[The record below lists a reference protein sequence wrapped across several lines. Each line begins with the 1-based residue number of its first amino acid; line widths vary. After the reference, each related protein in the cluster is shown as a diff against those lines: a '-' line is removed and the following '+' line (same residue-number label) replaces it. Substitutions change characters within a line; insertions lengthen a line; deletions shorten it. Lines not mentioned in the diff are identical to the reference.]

1 MRRATMIPLLAGAA
15 IAVGPVRA
23 AGQDST
29 AAAADP
35 GKAVFEANC
44 ATCHG
49 STGKGDG
56 PAGAG
61 LEVPPR
67 NFTTGEFKYGAD
79 LASVEHTI
87 GTGVQGTAMP
97 AWESMLKPKEIE
109 AVAKYVMAFSPGGP
123 KTAAPAQGPPAAPG
137 NAADEAQSQGQAKP
151 ARP

>member
-15 IAVGPVRA
+15 MALGTVRA

-44 ATCHG
+44 AVCHG

-56 PAGAG
+56 PGGAG
-61 LEVPPR
+61 LEIPPR

-97 AWESMLKPKEIE
+97 AWGTILKAEEIE

-123 KTAAPAQGPPAAPG
+123 TTEAPSQGPPAAPG
-137 NAADEAQSQGQAKP
+137 HAADKAQPQAQEKPAKP
-151 ARP
+151 